1 MEQKKSGNKYPLHGA
16 VAVAFC
22 DGICIAWSYWIGLL
36 ARYDFTFSSIARSAV
51 RDHAIYVLFV
61 VAASLI
67 IYYIFGLYGNVW
79 RYAGVVEVEQ
89 AVKAYIMLVPVL
101 LGLWIVLPLEVSRA
115 AIFVGYVLS
124 FLFSCGIRLS
134 YRFYCRK
141 ASEKKKN
148 EEAAENIMIIGAGAA
163 GHQLAREFGTSTHLN
178 GRVRCFIDDNPAL
191 IGKKMDGILVA
202 GDRHTIA
209 ENAVRYDI
217 DRICFAIPSASAK
230 VRSEMLD
237 LCRATSAKV
246 QVLPGIYQL
255 VEGDVHVSQ
264 LRDVEVTDLLG
275 RKEIKV
281 NNDEIFRTLH
291 GKRILVTGGGGSIG
305 SELCRQ
311 IAKAGPECLVIF
323 DIYENNAYA
332 IQQELRHLYPDL
344 NLVTIIGSVR
354 DYDRIFGVMN
364 KYKPDCVFHAAAH
377 KHVPLMEDS
386 PNEAVKNNVF
396 GTWNTA
402 RAAGETGV
410 SMFLLISTDKA
421 VNPTNVMGATKRI
434 CEMIVQ
440 DMNRRYAGTRY
451 VAVRFGNVLG
461 SNGSVVPLFKKQIAE
476 GGPVTVTDKNIIRY
490 FMTIPEAVS
499 LILQAAHYA
508 KGGEIFVLDMG
519 DPVKIDDM
527 ARLLIR
533 LSGHV
538 PDVDIKVVYTGLR
551 PGEKL
556 YEELLMD
563 EEGMTETENKRIF
576 IGHPITMDDAVFE
589 KQLEG
594 LKKEAEKNSP
604 LIREVIMGIVGT
616 YHPAKNSTAG
626 ASAHVAAMSAGPA
639 AGTRRSRTL
648 TPGNAYMKKY
658 EDQRSR
664 TGGYNP

>member
-1 MEQKKSGNKYPLHGA
+1 MEQKKSGIKYPLHGA

-22 DGICIAWSYWIGLL
+22 DGILIAFSYWVGLL

-148 EEAAENIMIIGAGAA
+148 EEATENIMIIGAGAA
-163 GHQLAREFGTSTHLN
+163 GHQLAREFSTSTHLN

-202 GDRHTIA
+202 GGRHTIA

-230 VRSEMLD
+230 VRSEILD

-246 QVLPGIYQL
+246 QVLPGMYQL

-275 RKEIKV
+275 RKEVKV

-291 GKRILVTGGGGSIG
+291 GKCVLVTGGGGSIG

-440 DMNRRYAGTRY
+440 DMNRRYANTRY

-461 SNGSVVPLFKKQIAE
+461 SNGSVVPLFKKQIAA

-508 KGGEIFVLDMG
+508 NGGEIFVLDMG

-538 PDVDIKVVYTGLR
+538 PDVDIPIVYTGLR

-576 IGHPITMDDAVFE
+576 IGHPIDMNDAVFE
-589 KQLEG
+589 KQLQG
-594 LKKEAEKNSP
+594 LKAEAEKNSP
-604 LIREVIMGIVGT
+604 LIRQAIMGIVST
-616 YHPAKNSTAG
+616 YHPANNSTPG
-626 ASAHVAAMSAGPA
+626 TPTRVAAISRGPA
-639 AGTRRSRTL
+639 GGIRRNRAL

-658 EDQRSR
+658 EDQSSR
-664 TGGYNP
+664 AGGYHS